1 MITKKMIELSD
12 ELSWDSVKFL
22 EIDDKM
28 IIFYSQAGVYCVLE
42 GTSISQEIEIGD
54 IDCMAKLP

>member
-1 MITKKMIELSD
+1 MIELSD